1 MATAAVGGTAL
12 AACGGEQSGPTS
24 SGGGEQQP
32 TAGGQPGQ
40 NLTALSDV
48 PVGGATAVTTPDG
61 QDAIVSRPSANE
73 VAAFSAIC
81 THRGCKVDPQGAQL
95 HCPCH
100 GSVFDAFTGE
110 VRQGPADQPLP
121 EIGVRIDNGQ
131 VVTA

>member
-1 MATAAVGGTAL
+1 MATAAVGGAAL
-12 AACGGEQSGPTS
+12 AACGGEQGGPT

-40 NLTALSDV
+40 NLTSLSDV

-61 QDAIVSRPSANE
+61 QDAVVSRPSANE

-81 THRGCKVDPQGAQL
+81 THQGCKVDPQGAEL
-95 HCPCH
+95 RCPCH

-110 VRQGPADQPLP
+110 VRRGPADQPLP
-121 EIGVRIDNGQ
+121 EINVRVDNGRI
-131 VVTA
+131 VTA